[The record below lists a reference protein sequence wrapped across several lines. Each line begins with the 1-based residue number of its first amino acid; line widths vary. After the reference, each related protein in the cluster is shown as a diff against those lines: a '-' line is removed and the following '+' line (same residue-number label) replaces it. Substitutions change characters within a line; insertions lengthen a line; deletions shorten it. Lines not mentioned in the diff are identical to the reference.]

1 LQSDDAV
8 KNSNR
13 KPSTRRAFV
22 IHSLFGWIR
31 IPSFH
36 FTNAAECGRIELRKR
51 QKQRRM
57 ASRAGKEGKWKR
69 KCVSSM
75 TKWNKSCVQE
85 KFLAILN
92 EY

>member
-51 QKQRRM
+51 QNSAGWQLVREKRENGREN
-57 ASRAGKEGKWKR
+57 ARA
-69 KCVSSM
+69 
-75 TKWNKSCVQE
+75 
-85 KFLAILN
+85 A
-92 EY
+92 